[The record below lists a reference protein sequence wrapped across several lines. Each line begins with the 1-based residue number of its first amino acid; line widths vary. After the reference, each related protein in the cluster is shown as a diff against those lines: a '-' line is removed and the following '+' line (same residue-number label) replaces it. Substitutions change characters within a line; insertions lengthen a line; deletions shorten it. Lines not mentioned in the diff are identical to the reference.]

1 MQNQNIL
8 IGVGVAIV
16 IAAIGVFVYAM
27 NMDEDETTD
36 TNSQTSSQ
44 VESEA
49 ETMNNED
56 IVQLAVDNSD
66 LSTLVTALQ
75 AAELVETLQGEG
87 PFTVFAPT
95 NSAFDKL
102 PEGTLDELL
111 QPENKQQ
118 LTDILTYHVV
128 SGNVMA
134 ADLSDGQT
142 ISTLQGDTLTVEIS
156 DGMVMLVDTAGDK
169 ATVTVADVEA
179 SNGVVHLIDSVVM
192 PQS

>member
-75 AAELVETLQGEG
+75 AAEHVETLQGEG

-179 SNGVVHLIDSVVM
+179 SNGVVHLTDSVVM